1 MRFALVVLAY
11 NESKTIKDV
20 VKEHYKKFDKIIVVN
35 DYSKDDTSDRLEEL
49 NKEYDD
55 LVVINNKKN
64 YGAGKSF
71 EIGLQEFLKTNCDY
85 LIKVDGDSQFNY
97 QDTFNLVDIINEKKY
112 DYIKCDR
119 FWAKGIDGKIPFLRY
134 LGNAFASFLIKFAT
148 GNWKIND
155 ALNGLFGI
163 SKNVAKNFT
172 LPKLFNR
179 YGYPFYLNTFISNY
193 SITNDIMIAQYK
205 NVISYRDEKSSLN
218 PVTMFF
224 KLIYFVIVNYFKKIK
239 LKIQV
244 SELQISAILDIFSLI
259 LFMNLIFSI
268 YKFVNIRYF
277 DTPGPQG
284 TWYVVNLI
292 FFILFVG
299 VLTLSQS
306 QESRFNK
313 NKFFNLK

>member
-1 MRFALVVLAY
+1 MKFALVVLAY

-35 DYSKDDTSDRLEEL
+35 DKSKDDTSDRLEEL
-49 NKEYDD
+49 SEEYTD
-55 LVVINNKKN
+55 LIVINNNKN

-71 EIGLQEFLKTNCDY
+71 EIGLKEFLKTDCDY
-85 LIKVDGDSQFNY
+85 LIKVDGDSQFNH
-97 QDTFNLVDIINEKKY
+97 QDTFNLVDIIIEKKY

-119 FWAKGIDGKIPFLRY
+119 FWSKGIDGKMPFLRY
-134 LGNAFASFLIKFAT
+134 FGNAFASFLIKFAT

-163 SKNVAKNFT
+163 SRNVSKNFT

-193 SITNDIMIAQYK
+193 SIINDIKIAQYK
-205 NVISYRDEKSSLN
+205 NVISYRDEKSNLN
-218 PVTMFF
+218 PIIMFI
-224 KLIYFVIVNYFKKIK
+224 KLIYFVITNYFKKIK

-259 LFMNLIFSI
+259 LFMELLFSI
-268 YKFVNIRYF
+268 YKFINIRYF

-292 FFILFVG
+292 FLVLFIG

-313 NKFFNLK
+313 NKFFNL